1 MLTTLEMARAEFRF
15 YAAHIALYNGEIEPL
30 HGHTFHVTLR
40 VSGEPDA
47 RRMVAEINEIRPTM
61 RNAVAPLRCR
71 TLVPGQA
78 PELRITPRNDSVSII
93 CDRKRYLLPADDVT
107 VLPLTNTTLKRWPAI
122 CSIKCCRSCREQD

>member
-1 MLTTLEMARAEFRF
+1 MPHSDKLPRHIFLMMMFTTLDMARAEFGF

-47 RRMVAEINEIRPTM
+47 RGMVPRSTKSGPAM

-93 CDRKRYLLPADDVT
+93 
-107 VLPLTNTTLKRWPAI
+107 
-122 CSIKCCRSCREQD
+122 